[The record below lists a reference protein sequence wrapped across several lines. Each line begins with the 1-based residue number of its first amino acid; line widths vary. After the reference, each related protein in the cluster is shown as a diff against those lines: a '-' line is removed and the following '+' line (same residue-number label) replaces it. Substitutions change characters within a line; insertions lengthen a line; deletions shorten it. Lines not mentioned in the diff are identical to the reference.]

1 MQAQVPVQT
10 KAASENTLSPRS
22 RQCLTQEEIVLILLT
37 HVNYFIN
44 FALKFSPFLW
54 GMLIMC

>member
-1 MQAQVPVQT
+1 MRGSSLLADGQGAV
-10 KAASENTLSPRS
+10 
-22 RQCLTQEEIVLILLT
+22 RQCLTQEGIVLIVLT

-44 FALKFSPFLW
+44 FTLKFSPFLW